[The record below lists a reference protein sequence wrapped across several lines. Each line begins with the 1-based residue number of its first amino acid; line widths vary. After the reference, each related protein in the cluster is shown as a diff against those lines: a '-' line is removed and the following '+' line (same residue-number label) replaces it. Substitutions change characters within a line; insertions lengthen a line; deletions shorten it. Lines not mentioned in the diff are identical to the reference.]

1 MSASAHAQTAFPLGA
16 AVALEDLDR
25 DPHPVLERLR
35 RQEPVTWIPALGGWL
50 LTRYEDALAVMRDAE
65 RFTVSDPRFSTAQ
78 VLGPSMLSL
87 DGSEHRRHRSPF
99 AAPFRPQAVA
109 QAFAEDVA
117 TGTARLLD
125 ELESAG
131 AGELRRGFAG
141 PLAAAIV
148 ARALGFE
155 PNEAGTVLRWYDAI
169 VGAVTAITAGRP
181 ITPEG
186 RRAFSQL
193 RSRLL
198 GVIDHGNGPP
208 LSGDGDTGSL
218 LADAAAHGGLNHE
231 QIVSNAGVLLFGG
244 VETTEGMI
252 ANALLHL
259 LERPEL
265 LVAARSDR
273 ALLDRTIEES
283 LRFEP
288 AAAVVDRYCTTAVSL
303 RGASIAAGELVR
315 ISIAG
320 ANRDPAVFAEPNRFK
335 PERQNARRHLAF
347 AHGPHNC
354 LGAHLARLEARTA
367 LAQLLERLPG
377 VRLADGPPPQA
388 RGIVFRKPAA
398 LHARWA
404 P

>member
-1 MSASAHAQTAFPLGA
+1 VVATAHAKTAFPLGA
-16 AVALEDLDR
+16 SVTVEALER

-35 RQEPVTWIPALGGWL
+35 AQEPVTWIPALGGWL
-50 LTRYEDALAVMRDAE
+50 LTRYDDALEVMRDAE

-87 DGSEHRRHRSPF
+87 DGPEHRRHRLPF
-99 AAPFRPQAVA
+99 VAPFRSRAVA
-109 QAFAEDVA
+109 QAFGEDVA
-117 TGTARLLD
+117 LGAARLLD
-125 ELESAG
+125 ELVPAG

-155 PNEAGTVLRWYDAI
+155 PSEAGMVLRSYDAI

-181 ITPEG
+181 LAEDG
-186 RRAFSQL
+186 RRAFAEL

-198 GVIDHGNGPP
+198 AVIDR
-208 LSGDGDTGSL
+208 GSL
-218 LADAAAHGGLNHE
+218 LTQVAAHGELGDE

-252 ANALLHL
+252 TNALLHL

-265 LVAARSDR
+265 LAAARSDR
-273 ALLDRTIEES
+273 ALLDQCLEES

-288 AAAVVDRYCTTAVSL
+288 AAAVVDRYCTTEVSL
-303 RGASIAAGELVR
+303 RGATIAAGELVR
-315 ISIAG
+315 VSIAG
-320 ANRDPAVFAEPNRFK
+320 ANRDPAVFPDPNRFD
-335 PERQNARRHLAF
+335 PARPNSRRHLSF

-354 LGAHLARLEARTA
+354 LGVHLARLEGRTA
-367 LAQLLERLPG
+367 LARLLERLPN
-377 VRLADGPPPQA
+377 VRLDQA
-388 RGIVFRKPAA
+388 RRAPVRGLVFRKPATLYA
-398 LHARWA
+398 SWR
-404 P
+404 